1 MSKDIKKA
9 KVGDSKQV
17 NLDGMPAYKLSFSDK
32 FFLAVAKK
40 NTEKLAFVYSVYC
53 PSEGYM
59 RYSGCADVEVAT
71 FDNPDKAE
79 IFYQTISEI
88 IETEKEILP
97 ELYKCIVD
105 ANKNAVEKFKRKY
118 K

>member
-1 MSKDIKKA
+1 MSKDTKKA

-17 NLDGMPAYKLSFSDK
+17 NLDGMPAYKLSFSDT

-53 PSEGYM
+53 PSEGAT
-59 RYSGCADVEVAT
+59 RYSCYADVEVAT
-71 FDNPDKAE
+71 FDNPE
-79 IFYQTISEI
+79 TISEI
-88 IETEKEILP
+88 IETEKAILP

>member
-1 MSKDIKKA
+1 MSKDTKTT
-9 KVGDSKQV
+9 KVGDNKQV
-17 NLDGMPAYKLSFSDK
+17 NLDGMPVYKLSFSDK

-53 PSEGYM
+53 PSEGAT
-59 RYSGCADVEVAT
+59 RYSCYADVEVAT

-79 IFYQTISEI
+79 IFYQTISEV

-105 ANKNAVEKFKRKY
+105 ANKNTVEKFKRKY